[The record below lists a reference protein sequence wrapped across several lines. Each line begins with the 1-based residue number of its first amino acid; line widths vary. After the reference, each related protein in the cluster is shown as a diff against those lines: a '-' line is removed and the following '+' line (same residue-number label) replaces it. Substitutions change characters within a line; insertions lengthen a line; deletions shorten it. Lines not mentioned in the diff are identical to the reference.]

1 MSRSR
6 SALLALFLLG
16 CAPLRGEAYLT
27 PFAAGERAFHAGR
40 YLEAA
45 RAFDAAAAKA
55 ERVKDRDEARF
66 LEARCYERESKWG
79 EARAAYLR
87 LIADSPDGPRTG
99 RAIFDLAE
107 LEIQHGDAARGWAM
121 LDEAMLKLPKHGLAR
136 PALRRLVDHAEET
149 SGVEAALAF
158 LDAHG
163 AKLEGTEL
171 VEVLGYERALVL
183 ERAGRLADAHEA
195 FVKNARRFPYPFGG
209 LTDDA
214 LWRAALIDEELRRY
228 EEAIAHLREL
238 LSVREPA
245 SGGASYERPRFPE
258 AQLKIALLYRDRLH
272 DRKAARR
279 ELEQLYA
286 RHKATIKRDDAV
298 WMGAVLARQDGDEE
312 AACKMA
318 RRLVDEFPDSRYAR
332 CAREVC
338 PSAPPAKREC
348 ADYIRREL
356 RGDKE

>member
-45 RAFDAAAAKA
+45 RAFDAAATKA

-298 WMGAVLARQDGDEE
+298 WMGAILARQDGDEE
-312 AACKMA
+312 GACKMA